1 VSEPISTLERQE
13 WWLVRLGDEL
23 LWARLSVLMSGV
35 ADVLDSDGQNLR
47 YDSEDSARAAL
58 MDADYR
64 SLEGLDQA
72 DAAELGV
79 GLDELVPPRGDSIES
94 LRPQMILKLGGRA

>member
-1 VSEPISTLERQE
+1 MSEPISTLERQE

-23 LWARLSVLMSGV
+23 LWARLSVLMSGI
-35 ADVLDSDGQNLR
+35 AEVLDSDGQQLR

-64 SLEGLDQA
+64 LLEGLDA
-72 DAAELGV
+72 DDAAALGV
-79 GLDELVPPRGDSIES
+79 ELDTLAPPSGDDPES
-94 LRPQMILKLGGRA
+94 LRPHMIVKLGGRA